1 MQTVGQQPLI
11 RHQSAFAC
19 RSAAPGFRD
28 AGLLNGFGALRSSG
42 SSGYNWSSGTSETNS
57 LYLIFGLQNLGTS
70 SADFRAYG
78 LQLRC
83 LSE

>member
-1 MQTVGQQPLI
+1 M
-11 RHQSAFAC
+11 
-19 RSAAPGFRD
+19 
-28 AGLLNGFGALRSSG
+28 NGFGALRSSG